1 MTKSRRIRQN
11 KKRTRKS
18 FRNFMKG
25 SRKMVMNPLKNN
37 RFTRKMF
44 GGQEEIL
51 KGNKFA
57 PPAFV
62 VTLNRKDDGTYTVPD
77 NGIAFVNDP
86 FTSNDFK
93 SGYLETKNATIIN
106 GTTSDSGKYVADLT
120 GQTYIENLHPSDR
133 GILFP
138 PPSTT
143 VPPPSTTNNS
153 DIYDDIYELQIGDEL
168 QTRADNK
175 LPTPPGVNPPG
186 VNPPDFIPASSDHIS
201 SRRTAKKRTTG
212 IPFARGKA
220 PFTYEK

>member
-11 KKRTRKS
+11 KKSTRKS

-44 GGQEEIL
+44 GGKTEIT
-51 KGNKFA
+51 KSNIFG

-120 GQTYIENLHPSDR
+120 GQTLIQGLHPSDR

-138 PPSTT
+138 IIKKSKTPII
-143 VPPPSTTNNS
+143 NS
-153 DIYDDIYELQIGDEL
+153 GTDNDDIYELQTGVGDEPSF
-168 QTRADNK
+168 T
-175 LPTPPGVNPPG
+175 LPTPRDETYDTNHPQNLAKLDVIPP
-186 VNPPDFIPASSDHIS
+186 P
-201 SRRTAKKRTTG
+201 T
-212 IPFARGKA
+212 
-220 PFTYEK
+220 